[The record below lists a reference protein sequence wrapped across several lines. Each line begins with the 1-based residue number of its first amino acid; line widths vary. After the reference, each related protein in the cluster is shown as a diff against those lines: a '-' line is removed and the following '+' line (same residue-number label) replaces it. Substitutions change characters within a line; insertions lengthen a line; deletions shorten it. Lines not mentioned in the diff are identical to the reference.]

1 VAISRVIREEI
12 AAQMPEPRLSGKFST
27 FQSAYDEIQDAAFNR
42 RMITREYVGRAALA
56 FAVYDSQ
63 GEVLWEEI
71 MQKEPPISDL
81 VKGGF
86 AKSRIR
92 GREHGD
98 WQIVRLR

>member
-1 VAISRVIREEI
+1 MAISRVIREEI
-12 AAQMPEPRLSGKFST
+12 VDQMPEKRLSARFTT

-42 RMITREYVGRAALA
+42 RMLTAEYVGRAALA
-56 FAVYDSQ
+56 FAVFDSH
-63 GEVLWEEI
+63 GEVLWDEI
-71 MQKEPPISDL
+71 MRREPPITDL
-81 VKGGF
+81 VMGGY